1 MMQPKNR
8 EGFSLVEL
16 VVAMMVLT
24 VGLLAMATST
34 GYVAARI
41 RSSNWDTQRSVAREQ
56 IIERLRATPFAD
68 LGNSAADTIVGR
80 FTMRW
85 REVTPAP
92 NNNVRRILVIAAGPA
107 YRPGAAMT
115 VVTDTFVVDIAR
127 P

>member
-1 MMQPKNR
+1 MMQPQNR

-41 RSSNWDTQRSVAREQ
+41 TAATWDTQRSVAREQ
-56 IIERLRATPFAD
+56 VVERLRATPFAN
-68 LGNSAADTIVGR
+68 LGSSTADTTIGR

-92 NNNVRRILVIAAGPA
+92 HANVRRIEVIAVGPA
-107 YRPGAAMT
+107 YRGRAART
-115 VVTDTFVVDIAR
+115 VVTDTFVVDFAR